1 MRKKN
6 INRIVFVV
14 FALLT
19 TSSVFSQQEYKLIKA
34 PQVVYKNSLPVFV
47 RNCWHNL
54 DIEKDTLAG
63 TSLNRAYK
71 EIIKNKKGKEII
83 VAVIDTD
90 IDIHHE
96 DLKSAIWINKKEI
109 PNNGID
115 DDHNGYIDDVNGWN
129 FLGNKKGESISYANT
144 ESTRLLSRL
153 KNKYGSAYEFKGNK
167 KDSTLYI
174 KAINIY
180 KEDLAQMDTL
190 KKYNVLNIS
199 EFRGGSRKMQ
209 EIFGKNTFTY
219 YQIDSLYKKNRKAEP
234 KIVSSILSIRNYIR
248 LGLTYEVLKADS
260 LKIIEKYKTTY
271 NPGYYDRYSI
281 GDNEL
286 DLTDK
291 YYGNNNVFKNAKLTY
306 HGTIVS
312 GILGANR
319 SNKIGIE
326 GFSDNIKIMP
336 ILAIPTGGY
345 ENDKDVALA
354 IKYAVDNGAKVINMS
369 FGKTLSANP
378 EWIKEALQYAEKHN
392 VLVIAGAGN
401 DASDNDLKPF
411 YPIDYDE
418 NTREEFCQNFIK
430 VGGIT
435 FNGDK
440 KFLATFTNY
449 GKKTVDIFAP
459 SFFLKT
465 TDANVGYSYRDGTSM
480 ASPIVSGVAALVR
493 SHYPRLTASEVKQI
507 LLDSSV
513 KYDLEVQ
520 VPGEKQDTLKPFKE
534 LSKSG
539 GVVNAYN
546 ALLMAKEY
554 SKKKKR

>member
-1 MRKKN
+1 MTQN
-6 INRIVFVV
+6 IFKIIF
-14 FALLT
+14 LLLFINGYAQKT
-19 TSSVFSQQEYKLIKA
+19 QLIKS
-34 PQVVYKNSLPVFV
+34 PTIIYRNTLPVNV
-47 RNCWHNL
+47 RSVWHNL

-63 TSLNRAYK
+63 TSLIRAYN
-71 EIIKNKKGKEII
+71 EIIKNKKGKKII

-90 IDIHHE
+90 IDINHE
-96 DLKSAIWINKKEI
+96 DLKPAIWVNKREI

-115 DDHNGYIDDVNGWN
+115 DDKNGYVDDVNGWN
-129 FLGNKKGESISYANT
+129 FLGNKNGESISYANT
-144 ESTRLLSRL
+144 EPTRILNRL
-153 KNKYGSAYEFKGNK
+153 KKKYGAAYHFNGNK
-167 KDSTLYI
+167 EDSILYI
-174 KAINIY
+174 KANTIY
-180 KEDLAQMDTL
+180 KEDLAQIDTL
-190 KKYNVLNIS
+190 KKYNVINLAG
-199 EFRGGSRKMQ
+199 FRESSKKMQ
-209 EIFGKNTFTY
+209 QVFGKNSFTFN
-219 YQIDSLYKKNRKAEP
+219 QIDSLYNKNKNAES
-234 KIVSSILSIRNYIR
+234 KMVSSILTLRYYIR
-248 LGLTYEVLKADS
+248 LGLNYEVLKADS
-260 LKIIEKYKTTY
+260 LKIIDKYKTTY
-271 NPGYYDRYSI
+271 NPSYYDRSLI

-286 DLTDK
+286 DLKDK
-291 YYGNNNVFKNAKLTY
+291 YYGNNNVYKNAKLTY

-319 SNKIGIE
+319 LNKIGIE

-369 FGKTLSANP
+369 FGKTFSANP
-378 EWIKEALQYAEKHN
+378 EWIKEAFLYAEKHN
-392 VLVIAGAGN
+392 VLMVAGAGN
-401 DASDNDLKPF
+401 DASNNDLKPF
-411 YPIDYDE
+411 YPIDYNE
-418 NTREEFCQNFIK
+418 NSGEEFCLNFIK

-440 KFLATFTNY
+440 NFLATFTNY

-465 TDANVGYSYRDGTSM
+465 TDVNIGYSYRDGTSM

-493 SHYPRLTASEVKQI
+493 SYFPKLTAAEVKQI

-520 VPGEKQDTLKPFKE
+520 VPGQKQGTLKPFGE

-539 GVVNAYN
+539 GVINAYN
-546 ALLMAKEY
+546 ALLLAEQI
-554 SKKKKR
+554 SKKKK